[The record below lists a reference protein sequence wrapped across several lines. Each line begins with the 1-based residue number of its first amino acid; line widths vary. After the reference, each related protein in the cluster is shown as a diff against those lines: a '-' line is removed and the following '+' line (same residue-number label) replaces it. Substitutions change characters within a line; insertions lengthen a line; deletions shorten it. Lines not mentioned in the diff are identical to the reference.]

1 MLVCLIVKKEKFGNE
16 LKKGLEQLKCQ
27 FRLIQGFK
35 QVFNKL
41 LLNEIRNKNKSCT
54 FNFLNNLRIVCIKI
68 RQFSDHLLDLKVFL
82 LKGSESQ

>member
-16 LKKGLEQLKCQ
+16 LKKRLEQLKC
-27 FRLIQGFK
+27 

-41 LLNEIRNKNKSCT
+41 LLNEIRNKNKSYI

-68 RQFSDHLLDLKVFL
+68 RQFSDNLLDLKVFL